1 MQKSLLFKCLLLA
14 AVGFLLLI
22 PLAMIEHTISERT
35 SFRDEAVRSISAS
48 TAGPQTLVGPLLAV
62 PVTEE
67 YDEDVVSGSEDST
80 RVRTVRRK
88 RSHVVTILPKHL
100 HIDGG
105 LTVEQRAYGIHHA
118 SVFNLHGVLT
128 GTFDPPAA
136 ADLPAPGRN
145 AVLTWGNPHLVL
157 GIEDVRGLA
166 GEPTVTVDNVPLP
179 VSRGVAPTNLRSGFH
194 AVMQEIGVPRKPLSF
209 RVDIELLGTESLAVV
224 PLADLT
230 TADLKGNWP
239 HPSFGGGFLPIKREI
254 TKEDF
259 TAHWSVTALAAN
271 IQQETLEG
279 KTGPGSGELN
289 CFRVRLIDPVD
300 IYRQALRAV
309 KYGILFV
316 AVIFAAFFAFETIR
330 SLPIHPIQYLFVGLA
345 LALFF
350 LLVVSLSE
358 HVAFAWA
365 YLGAAVASVMLIAAY
380 LAAVL
385 RGWGPAL
392 AMAGALSMLYT
403 ALFGVLQS
411 EQNALLFGSLL
422 LFGVL
427 AALMIGTR
435 KIDWY
440 RVGLGR
446 EAGASA

>member
-1 MQKSLLFKCLLLA
+1 MQKTLLFKCLLLA

-22 PLAMIEHTISERT
+22 PLGMIEHTISERT
-35 SFRDEAVRSISAS
+35 VFRDEAVRSISSS
-48 TAGPQTLVGPLLAV
+48 TAGPQTLVGPLLAI

-67 YDEDVVSGSEDST
+67 YDEDVVTGSEDSA
-80 RVRTVRRK
+80 RVRTVRKK
-88 RSHVVTILPKHL
+88 RSHVVTVLPKRL
-100 HIDGG
+100 RIDGA
-105 LTVEQRAYGIHHA
+105 LNVEQRAYGIHRA
-118 SVFNLHGVLT
+118 SVFDLHGVLT
-128 GTFDPPAA
+128 GSFDPPAA

-145 AVLTWGNPHLVL
+145 AVFTWGNPRLVL
-157 GIEDVRGLA
+157 GIDDVRGLI
-166 GEPTVTVDNVPLP
+166 GEPKVKVNEVDLP
-179 VSRGVAPTNLRSGFH
+179 VGRGVAPSNLRSGFQ
-194 AVMQEIGVPRKPLSF
+194 ATMSEVGVPAKPLTF
-209 RVDIELLGTESLAVV
+209 QVDIELLGTESLAVV

-239 HPSFGGGFLPIKREI
+239 HPSFGGGFLPLKRDI
-254 TKEDF
+254 TKSGF
-259 TAHWSVTALAAN
+259 AAHWSVTALAAN
-271 IQQETLEG
+271 VQQETLEG
-279 KTGPGSGELN
+279 KTGPGASDLN
-289 CFRVRLIDPVD
+289 AFRVRLVDPVD

-309 KYGILFV
+309 KYGVLFV

-350 LLVVSLSE
+350 LLTVSLSE

-365 YLGAAVASVMLIAAY
+365 YVGAAVGSVVLITAY
-380 LAAVL
+380 LVAVL
-385 RGWGPAL
+385 RGWRPAL
-392 AMAGALSMLYT
+392 VMAGALSMLYT

-440 RVGLGR
+440 RVGLNR
-446 EAGASA
+446 EAGARA